1 MVNNNV
7 ILTPANTQRHIRM
20 IIIIMSGRLNLH
32 LLSVAKIACLIS
44 DKQYFKMYN
53 IIQLPNVL

>member
-7 ILTPANTQRHIRM
+7 ILTPANTQRHFQM

-32 LLSVAKIACLIS
+32 LLSVAESAGLIS
-44 DKQYFKMYN
+44 D
-53 IIQLPNVL
+53 